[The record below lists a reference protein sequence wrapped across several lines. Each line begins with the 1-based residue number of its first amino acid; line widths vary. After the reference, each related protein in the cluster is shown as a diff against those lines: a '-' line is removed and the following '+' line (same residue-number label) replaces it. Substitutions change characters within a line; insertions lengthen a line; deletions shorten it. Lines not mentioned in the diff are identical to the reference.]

1 MLEGSFAAFLPDK
14 SLAPRRIWRHPYRR
28 SYHKRKKA
36 VWETDSTYCDN
47 VVKRTPPYGGLNF
60 NIIVNDPDAAGSE
73 RLLHLMDMAV
83 LDFLIGNMDR
93 HHYET
98 FKVFGNDT
106 FPLHLDHGR
115 G

>member
-36 VWETDSTYCDN
+36 IWESDSTYCDN
-47 VVKRTPPYGGLNF
+47 IVKFTPPYGGKNF
-60 NIIVNDPDAAGSE
+60 NIVNDPDAPGSE
-73 RLLHLMDMAV
+73 RLLHLMDMSV

-98 FKVFGNDT
+98 FRIFGNET